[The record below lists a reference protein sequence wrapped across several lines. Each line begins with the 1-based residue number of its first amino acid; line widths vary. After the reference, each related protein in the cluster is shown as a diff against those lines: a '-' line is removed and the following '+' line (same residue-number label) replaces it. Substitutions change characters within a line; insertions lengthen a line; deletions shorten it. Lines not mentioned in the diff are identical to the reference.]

1 MKTAS
6 SFALLAL
13 VIGFS
18 SCSDDKDDNTTTP
31 TPALEATTVSNL
43 AAGVTTTT
51 GGGGQPTSATKY
63 TFYSFANKAVV
74 ANADSNSTKW
84 DVGFKGTTIIV
95 NGGISGPGQGGAL
108 VQDGLFTEAAT
119 APETGFKVDAASG
132 LAIPTGSNNGWYNY
146 NSANNLVTP
155 LAGKVIMVRTATG
168 KYAKLEIVSY
178 YQNAPATPTPTSVS
192 RYYTFRY
199 LYQPDGSRNL
209 K

>member
-13 VIGFS
+13 AIGFS
-18 SCSDDKDDNTTTP
+18 SCSDDKEETVVA
-31 TPALEATTVSNL
+31 PALQATTVSNL
-43 AAGVTTTT
+43 AAGVTTTN

-63 TFYSFANKAVV
+63 TFYSFANNAQV
-74 ANADSNSTKW
+74 ATADSNTTKW
-84 DVGFKGTTIIV
+84 DVGFRGTNIII
-95 NGGISGPGQGGAL
+95 NGGTSGPGQGGAL
-108 VQDGLFTEAAT
+108 VQDGLFTEIAT
-119 APETGFKVDAASG
+119 APETGLRVDAATG

-146 NSANNLVTP
+146 NGATNIITP
-155 LAGKVIMVRTATG
+155 LAGKVILVRTATG

-178 YQNAPATPTPTSVS
+178 YQNAPATPTATSVS

-199 LYQPDGSRNL
+199 LYQPDGTRNL

>member
-1 MKTAS
+1 MKTAA
-6 SFALLAL
+6 SFALLTLA
-13 VIGFS
+13 IGFS
-18 SCSDDKDDNTTTP
+18 SCSDDKEETLVKP
-31 TPALEATTVSNL
+31 SLEATTVSNL
-43 AAGVTTTT
+43 AAGVNTTN

-63 TFYSFANKAVV
+63 TFYSLASNAVV

-84 DVGFKGTTIIV
+84 DVGFKGTTIII

-119 APETGFKVDAASG
+119 APETGFKADAAAG

-146 NSANNLVTP
+146 NGATNIITP

-178 YQNAPATPTPTSVS
+178 YQNAPATPAPTSVS